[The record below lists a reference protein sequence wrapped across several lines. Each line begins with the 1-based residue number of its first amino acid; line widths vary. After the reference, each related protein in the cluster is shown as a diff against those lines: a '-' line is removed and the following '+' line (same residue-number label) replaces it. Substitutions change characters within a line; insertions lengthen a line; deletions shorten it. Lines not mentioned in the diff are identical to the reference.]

1 MSERKDLKRINT
13 RHRAL
18 MRDMVIHPDWTQ
30 VELSK
35 THGMH
40 VNTIMILKNSELFK
54 DALKKLQDELD
65 EKELVA
71 KAIRDGIS
79 TDPVRRMAVS
89 NSKVAM
95 QGIVDDMDSTD
106 ERVAHTAKLDVLKI
120 AGYEVSKPTETKIT
134 NTNINVSTE
143 AAEQMKLSR
152 EALENASTKYKGKK
166 RV

>member
-1 MSERKDLKRINT
+1 MTKRTPLQRINT

-35 THGMH
+35 EHGIH

-54 DALKKLQDELD
+54 DALSKLQNELD

-71 KAIRDGIS
+71 KSIRDGIS
-79 TDPVRRMAVS
+79 TDPVRRTALS
-89 NSKVAM
+89 NSKKAID
-95 QGIVDDMDSTD
+95 GIVSDMSSAD

-134 NTNINVSTE
+134 NTNINVSAE

-152 EALENASTKYKGKK
+152 ESLIKASEKYKGKK
-166 RV
+166 R